1 MIFVYDRY
9 LDLLHNNCFSYLNN
23 TFTTFCHV
31 FSTRDVIIM
40 LIGIILTSLKSK
52 TTLMKRH
59 KNVHRYNFDS
69 IQMLKDIFERH

>member
-1 MIFVYDRY
+1 
-9 LDLLHNNCFSYLNN
+9 
-23 TFTTFCHV
+23 
-31 FSTRDVIIM
+31 M

-69 IQMLKDIFERH
+69 IQMLSDIFESH